1 MTPRLAA
8 LTPGHS
14 ASSSP
19 FPGYATREH
28 DVGTVVCEEPGE
40 AVRKRMMTILLI
52 DDEESVRMLF
62 QMALAQAGYR
72 VLTAESG
79 SHGLRILQ
87 HQEVDLA
94 LVDIFMPEMDGLELI
109 PLLRTTRPSS
119 KIIAMS
125 GGSWEWDYLDTAK
138 QLGADDTLKKPF
150 SLQALLDAVS
160 SQLN

>member
-1 MTPRLAA
+1 
-8 LTPGHS
+8 
-14 ASSSP
+14 
-19 FPGYATREH
+19 
-28 DVGTVVCEEPGE
+28 
-40 AVRKRMMTILLI
+40 MTILLI

-62 QMALAQAGYR
+62 QMVLAQAGYH

-79 SHGLRILQ
+79 SHGLQLLQ
-87 HQEVDLA
+87 QQEVDLA

-109 PLLRTTRPSS
+109 QRLRAARPNS

-138 QLGADDTLKKPF
+138 QLGANCTLKKPF
-150 SLQALLDAVS
+150 SLQELLAAVS

>member
-1 MTPRLAA
+1 VCTL
-8 LTPGHS
+8 
-14 ASSSP
+14 
-19 FPGYATREH
+19 
-28 DVGTVVCEEPGE
+28 VCEETGE
-40 AVRKRMMTILLI
+40 VVRKRVPTILLI
-52 DDEESVRMLF
+52 DDEEQVRMLF

-79 SHGLRILQ
+79 PHGLHLLQ

-109 PLLRTTRPSS
+109 QRLRATRPSS

-138 QLGADDTLKKPF
+138 QLGADGTLKKPF
-150 SLQALLDAVS
+150 SLQELLDAVS

>member
-1 MTPRLAA
+1 
-8 LTPGHS
+8 
-14 ASSSP
+14 
-19 FPGYATREH
+19 
-28 DVGTVVCEEPGE
+28 VGTVVCEEPGE

>member
-1 MTPRLAA
+1 MT
-8 LTPGHS
+8 
-14 ASSSP
+14 
-19 FPGYATREH
+19 
-28 DVGTVVCEEPGE
+28 
-40 AVRKRMMTILLI
+40 TILLI

-79 SHGLRILQ
+79 SHGLRLLQ
-87 HQEVDLA
+87 QQKVDLA

-109 PLLRTTRPSS
+109 RLLRAARPTS

-138 QLGADDTLKKPF
+138 QLGANSTLKKPF
-150 SLQALLDAVS
+150 SLQELLAAVS

>member
-1 MTPRLAA
+1 MDSL
-8 LTPGHS
+8 
-14 ASSSP
+14 
-19 FPGYATREH
+19 
-28 DVGTVVCEEPGE
+28 VCEEPGE
-40 AVRKRMMTILLI
+40 TVRKRMTTILLI

-62 QMALAQAGYR
+62 QMALAQAGYH

-79 SHGLRILQ
+79 SHGLRLLQ
-87 HQEVDLA
+87 QQEVDLA

-109 PLLRTTRPSS
+109 RRLRAARPTS

-138 QLGADDTLKKPF
+138 QLGANSTLKKPF
-150 SLQALLDAVS
+150 SLQELLAAVS

>member
-1 MTPRLAA
+1 
-8 LTPGHS
+8 
-14 ASSSP
+14 
-19 FPGYATREH
+19 
-28 DVGTVVCEEPGE
+28 VGTVVCEEPGE

-138 QLGADDTLKKPF
+138 QLGADGTLKKPF

>member
-1 MTPRLAA
+1 M
-8 LTPGHS
+8 
-14 ASSSP
+14 
-19 FPGYATREH
+19 
-28 DVGTVVCEEPGE
+28 GTVVCEEPGE